1 MGKMN
6 YSEQIER
13 IHYYEI
19 IMQEVLK
26 LLGADDLS
34 EDEAA
39 HLQNGIA
46 VLSEYYGSEAWKQD
60 YAADEAGMVPADLPR
75 GILSEDGLYN
85 VLEQYRELVNGEI
98 REELFHLQDREYGA
112 FQAKLIPNIDPETI
126 IGVRTPELRAL
137 AKRLKKDNNTTAF
150 LRDLPHRYFEEN
162 QLHAFI
168 ISEERSFEQCMEQ
181 LEAFLT
187 YVDNWATCD
196 QLSPGILRKHTE
208 ELLPF
213 IRKWIRSEETYTV
226 RFGIGMLMK
235 HYLDAQFDPEYPAL
249 VASVRS
255 EEYYVNMMIAWYFA
269 TALAKQYEAV
279 IPYIEEQKLEK
290 WTHNKAIQK
299 CVESRRISPEQKEY
313 LRKLKRKG

>member
-1 MGKMN
+1 MN
-6 YSEQIER
+6 KNTYSEQVER
-13 IHYYEI
+13 ILYFEN
-19 IMQEVLK
+19 IMQDVLK
-26 LLGADDLS
+26 LLETDDMS
-34 EDEAA
+34 EDDAA
-39 HLQNGIA
+39 RLRNGIA
-46 VLSEYYGSEAWKQD
+46 ALSEYYGSTAWKQD
-60 YAADEAGMVPADLPR
+60 YAADEAGMFPADLPR
-75 GILSEDGLYN
+75 GVLSEDGIYN
-85 VLEQYRELVNGEI
+85 VLEQYRDLVNGDI
-98 REELFHLQDREYGA
+98 CEELFRLRDRKYGA

-126 IGVRTPELRAL
+126 IGVRTPALRAM
-137 AKRLKKDNNTTAF
+137 AKRLKKDYNTAVY

-168 ISEERSFEQCMEQ
+168 ISEEKDFDRCMEC
-181 LEAFLT
+181 LEAFLP

-196 QLSPGILRKHTE
+196 QLSPGILRKHTV

-213 IRKWIRSEETYTV
+213 IRKWIRSEETYTI

-235 HYLDAQFDPEYPAL
+235 HYLDAYFDPEYPAL

-279 IPYIEEQKLEK
+279 ISYIEEQKLEI

-313 LRKLKRKG
+313 LRGFTRKG

>member
-1 MGKMN
+1 MGKMD

-13 IHYYEI
+13 ILYFEN
-19 IMQEVLK
+19 IMQDVLK
-26 LLGADDLS
+26 LLGADDMS
-34 EDEAA
+34 EDDAA
-39 HLQNGIA
+39 RLRNGIA
-46 VLSEYYGSEAWKQD
+46 ALSEYYGSAAWKQD
-60 YAADEAGMVPADLPR
+60 YAADEAGMFPEDQPR
-75 GILSEDGLYN
+75 GVLSEDGIYN
-85 VLEQYRELVNGEI
+85 VLERYRELVNEEI
-98 REELFHLQDREYGA
+98 RRELFRMQDRKYGA

-137 AKRLKKDNNTTAF
+137 AKRLKNDHNTAAF
-150 LRDLPHRYFEEN
+150 LRDLPHQYFEEN

-168 ISEERSFEQCMEQ
+168 ISAERSFDQCMKL
-181 LEAFLT
+181 LEDFLPF
-187 YVDNWATCD
+187 VDNWATCD
-196 QLSPGILRKHTE
+196 QLSPGTLRKHTE

-213 IRKWIRSEETYTV
+213 IRIWIRSEETYTI

-235 HYLDAQFDPEYPAL
+235 HYLDASFDPEYPAL

-279 IPYIEEQKLEK
+279 IPYIEEQKLEI

-299 CVESRRISPEQKEY
+299 CVESRRISPGQKEY
-313 LRKLKRKG
+313 LRKLKRKR